1 MMRIV
6 FDLGGSVIMPKEG
19 ANAKKIKE
27 YADVF
32 KKIKDE
38 GHEIAIVVGGGK
50 TAREYI
56 SIARELKANNS
67 FCDEIGIMATRMNAM
82 ILISALGDYSIKKVP
97 TSFEEAELILSL
109 GKIPVMGGTHPGHTT
124 DAVSASLAE
133 FINADLLVIGTNV
146 DGVYNKDPNKY
157 KDAKKFDKISAKQLV
172 DLALSFSLEAG
183 SSSVIDL
190 LAAKII
196 ERAKLKV
203 VVVKGTP
210 EELLNVSKGIINGTI
225 IEG

>member
-1 MMRIV
+1 
-6 FDLGGSVIMPKEG
+6 MPKEG

-82 ILISALGDYSIKKVP
+82 ILISALGEYSIKKVP
-97 TSFEEAELILSL
+97 TSFEEAELILNL

-196 ERAKLKV
+196 ERSKLKV
-203 VVVKGTP
+203 IVVKGTP
-210 EELLNVSKGIINGTI
+210 EELLNVSKGIVNGTI

>member
-1 MMRIV
+1 
-6 FDLGGSVIMPKEG
+6 MPKEG

-97 TSFEEAELILSL
+97 TSFEEAELILNL

-196 ERAKLKV
+196 ERSKLKV
-203 VVVKGTP
+203 IVVKGTP
-210 EELLNVSKGIINGTI
+210 EELLNVSKGIVNGTI

>member
-1 MMRIV
+1 MRIV

-97 TSFEEAELILSL
+97 TSFEEAELILNL

-196 ERAKLKV
+196 ERSKLKV
-203 VVVKGTP
+203 IVVKGTP
-210 EELLNVSKGIINGTI
+210 EELLNVSKGIVNGTI

>member
-1 MMRIV
+1 MKIV

-19 ANAKKIKE
+19 ANVKKIME
-27 YADVF
+27 YANIF

-38 GHEIAIVVGGGK
+38 GHEVAIVVGGGK

-56 SIARELKANNS
+56 EIGRELGASES
-67 FCDEIGIMATRMNAM
+67 FCDELGIMATRMNAM
-82 ILISALGDYSIKKVP
+82 ILITALGDYSIKKVP
-97 TSFEEAELILSL
+97 TSFEETEFILNL

-124 DAVSASLAE
+124 DAVAASLAE

-146 DGVYNKDPNKY
+146 DGVYDKDPNKY
-157 KDAKKFDKISAKQLV
+157 KDAKKFDKISAKELV
-172 DLALSFSLEAG
+172 DLALASSLKAG
-183 SSSVIDL
+183 SSSVVDL

-203 VVVKGTP
+203 AVVKGTP
-210 EELLNVSKGIINGTI
+210 EELLNVSRGIINGTI

>member
-1 MMRIV
+1 
-6 FDLGGSVIMPKEG
+6 MPKEG

-97 TSFEEAELILSL
+97 TSFEEAELILNL

>member
-1 MMRIV
+1 MRIV